1 MKGNIEFPCLEFA
14 VDNEKCGGGGKIKE
28 MSEKWLDCG
37 RTKRRY
43 LCAND
48 MTAFFFFFNN
58 GYLHIL

>member
-1 MKGNIEFPCLEFA
+1 M
-14 VDNEKCGGGGKIKE
+14 DDEKCGGGGKIKE

-48 MTAFFFFFNN
+48 MTAFFFSSTTGTYISCDFVVGG
-58 GYLHIL
+58 GYPYIT